1 MGLSAQVALG
11 RPASHEQV
19 IIFAPAFALK
29 VVVDDIIR
37 IMLRILLPILFTF
50 VLLSASVA
58 AAADGLVNQE
68 LFSRIVPEEHLLEG
82 KAVLT
87 LVDQRAEW
95 PAEYRLASQADIDAV
110 IVDDKPVP
118 FTFANGHLQISMKSG
133 ADTLT
138 ILYRIRFDDPVA
150 QDHVGIEDPS
160 LGVTA
165 TIMPQGTF
173 LSASS
178 GWHPLPVET
187 NSLFRLT
194 ITGPTGLYGVT
205 SGRLVSLETSATG
218 SETIWQ
224 TQRPQSALALAA
236 GYYQVER
243 DALGETQLLAFFSAG
258 NATLASGYLQSSREY
273 LQLYQDLFGPYPYDK
288 FAVVENFYPTGYG
301 FPGWTLLGS
310 SVIRLPFIR
319 TTSLPHEIAHTW
331 WGNAVEIDYASGN
344 WGEGLA
350 TYVADYYLKELYAPA
365 EALEYRRKILRD
377 YAALIDAGDDLPL
390 SAFRS
395 RMSKRDQAVGYGK
408 AAMVFHMLRDLIDDE
423 AFWAGLKA
431 AARDGIDKRYAWS
444 DLQRH
449 FEAAS
454 DMELEVFFRQW
465 VGRSGAP
472 QLSLTD
478 VTVLPVD
485 DGWQLSGTI
494 LQDEPYYDLAVPLQV
509 ETATR
514 SYNQSIGLTGRQD
527 CFLFNIAERPVS
539 LSVDPN
545 SNLFR
550 KLYPDEVPAT
560 VNDLR
565 ASRLPLVVVA
575 AGSEALLDASR
586 DLLRGL
592 QWHQA
597 PVMNEDDYLA
607 QRPAGKDLLVL
618 GWPKS
623 QELRPDLP
631 EGYTVAGQQVMIGD
645 KLYSEDDDVL
655 FFVLPGNEANR
666 VTGYFLPGSFAAAQ
680 DTARRISHYGRY
692 STLAFH
698 KGRNQDKTTWDPAG
712 SPLKKFFT
720 KDPEP

>member
-1 MGLSAQVALG
+1 
-11 RPASHEQV
+11 
-19 IIFAPAFALK
+19 
-29 VVVDDIIR
+29 
-37 IMLRILLPILFTF
+37 MLRILLLIPFAFI
-50 VLLSASVA
+50 LLSAPVA
-58 AAADGLVNQE
+58 AGADSLINQE
-68 LFSRIVPEEHLLEG
+68 LFIRIVPEEHLLEG

-87 LVDQRAEW
+87 FVDQRADW
-95 PAEYRLASQADIDAV
+95 PAEFRLAAQADIDAV
-110 IVDDKPVP
+110 TVDDKPVP
-118 FTFANGHLQISMKSG
+118 FTFTNGRLQISMKSA

-138 ILYRIRFDDPVA
+138 IVYRIRFDDPVA

-173 LSASS
+173 LSAASA
-178 GWHPLPVET
+178 WHPLLVDA
-187 NSLFRLT
+187 NSRFRLT
-194 ITGPTGLYGVT
+194 ITGPTGLHGVT
-205 SGRLVSLETSATG
+205 SGRLVGLETSAAG

-243 DALGETQLLAFFSAG
+243 DSLGETQLLAFFSAG

-273 LQLYQDLFGPYPYDK
+273 LQLYQELFGPYPYDK
-288 FAVVENFYPTGYG
+288 FAVVENFYPSGYG

-331 WGNAVEIDYASGN
+331 WGNAVEIDYSSGN

-350 TYVADYYLKELYAPA
+350 TYVADYYLKELHAPA

-377 YAALIDAGDDLPL
+377 YAALIDVGDDLPL

-408 AAMVFHMLRDLIDDE
+408 AAMVFHMLRNLIDDE

-431 AARDGIDKRYAWS
+431 AAGDGIGRRYAWS

-449 FEAAS
+449 FEATS
-454 DMELEVFFRQW
+454 DMDLETFFRQW
-465 VGRSGAP
+465 TLRTGAP
-472 QLSLTD
+472 QLQLTD
-478 VTVLPVD
+478 VAVMSVD
-485 DGWQLSGTI
+485 DGWQVSGTI
-494 LQDEPYYDLAVPLQV
+494 LQDAPFYDLAVPLQL

-514 SYNQSIGLTGRQD
+514 KYNQSIVLDERQN
-527 CFLFNIAERPVS
+527 CFLFTITERPLS
-539 LSVDPN
+539 LSVDPKN
-545 SNLFR
+545 DLFR
-550 KLYPDEVPAT
+550 KLYPEEVPAT

-565 ASRLPLVVVA
+565 ASRMPLVVVA
-575 AGSEALLDASR
+575 RGSEALLDSSG

-592 QWHQA
+592 QWQQA
-597 PVMNEDDYLA
+597 PVMNEDDYIA
-607 QRPAGKDLLVL
+607 QRPVDKDLLVL

-623 QELRPDLP
+623 PELRLNLPD
-631 EGYTVAGQQVMIGD
+631 GFTVAGQQVTIGD
-645 KLYSEDDDVL
+645 KIYSEADDVL
-655 FFVLPGNEANR
+655 FFVLPGHEENR
-666 VTGYFLPGSFAAAQ
+666 VTGYFLPGSLAAAR

-698 KGRNQDKTTWDPAG
+698 KGHNQVKTTWDPIG
-712 SPLKKFFT
+712 SPLKRLFT
-720 KDPEP
+720 KDAVP

>member
-1 MGLSAQVALG
+1 
-11 RPASHEQV
+11 
-19 IIFAPAFALK
+19 
-29 VVVDDIIR
+29 
-37 IMLRILLPILFTF
+37 MLRILLSILFSSI
-50 VLLSASVA
+50 LISAPA
-58 AAADGLVNQE
+58 AAGAEGLINQE

-95 PAEYRLASQADIDAV
+95 PAEFRLAAQADIDAV
-110 IVDDKPVP
+110 TVDDKPVP
-118 FTFANGHLQISMKSG
+118 FTFTNGRLQLSMKSG
-133 ADTLT
+133 SDTLT
-138 ILYRIRFDDPVA
+138 IVYRIRFDDPVA

-173 LSASS
+173 LSAAS
-178 GWHPLPVET
+178 GWHPLPVDA
-187 NSLFRLT
+187 NSRFRIT
-194 ITGPTGLYGVT
+194 ITGPTGLHGVT
-205 SGRLVSLETSATG
+205 SGRLIGLETSAAG

-243 DALGETQLLAFFSAG
+243 DILGETQLLAFFSAG
-258 NATLASGYLQSSREY
+258 NASLASGYLQSSREY
-273 LQLYQDLFGPYPYDK
+273 LQLYQELFGPYPYDK

-331 WGNAVEIDYASGN
+331 WGNAVEIDYSSGN

-350 TYVADYYLKELYAPA
+350 TYVADYYLKEMQEADD
-365 EALEYRRKILRD
+365 ALEYRRKILRD

-395 RMSKRDQAVGYGK
+395 RTSKRDQAVGYGK
-408 AAMVFHMLRDLIDDE
+408 AAMVFHMLRILIDDE
-423 AFWAGLKA
+423 AFWSGLQA
-431 AARDGIDKRYAWS
+431 AARDGIGKRYAWS

-449 FEAAS
+449 FEATS
-454 DMELEVFFRQW
+454 GMDLETFFHQW
-465 VGRSGAP
+465 IKRTGAP
-472 QLSLTD
+472 QLSLTE
-478 VTVLPVD
+478 VNVMPVD

-494 LQDEPYYDLAVPLQV
+494 LQDEPNYDLAVPLQV
-509 ETATR
+509 KTATR
-514 SYNQSIGLTGRQD
+514 SYNQSIGLTEDQN
-527 CFLFNIAERPVS
+527 CFLFTTAERPVS

-545 SNLFR
+545 SSLFR
-550 KLYPDEVPAT
+550 KLFPEEVPAT

-565 ASRLPLVVVA
+565 ASRQPLVVVA
-575 AGSEALLDASR
+575 RGSETLLDASR

-592 QWHQA
+592 QWQQA
-597 PVMNEDDYLA
+597 PVMNEDDFLA
-607 QRPAGKDLLVL
+607 QGPADRDLLVL

-623 QELRPDLP
+623 QKLRLNLPDDF
-631 EGYTVAGQQVMIGD
+631 TVTGQQVVIDG
-645 KLYSEDDDVL
+645 KLYSEADDVL
-655 FFVLPGNEANR
+655 FFVLPGHEANR
-666 VTGYFLPGSFAAAQ
+666 VTGYFLPGSLAAAR

-692 STLAFH
+692 SALAFH
-698 KGRNQDKTTWDPAG
+698 KGRNQVKTSWDPAD
-712 SPLKKFFT
+712 SPLKRIFT
-720 KDPEP
+720 KDTVP

>member
-1 MGLSAQVALG
+1 M
-11 RPASHEQV
+11 
-19 IIFAPAFALK
+19 
-29 VVVDDIIR
+29 DDIIR
-37 IMLRILLPILFTF
+37 VMLRIMLLILFTF
-50 VLLSASVA
+50 ILISTPLA
-58 AAADGLVNQE
+58 AGAQGLINQE

-87 LVDQRAEW
+87 LVDQRADW
-95 PAEYRLASQADIDAV
+95 PAEFRLAVQADIDAV
-110 IVDDKPVP
+110 TVDDKPVP
-118 FTFANGHLQISMKSG
+118 FTFTNGRLQISMKSG
-133 ADTLT
+133 ANTLT
-138 ILYRIRFDDPVA
+138 IVYRIRFDDPVA

-173 LSASS
+173 LSAASA
-178 GWHPLPVET
+178 WHPLPVDA
-187 NSLFRLT
+187 NSRFRVT
-194 ITGPTGLYGVT
+194 ITGPTGLHGVT
-205 SGRLVSLETSATG
+205 SGRLVGLETSAAG

-236 GYYQVER
+236 GYYQIER
-243 DALGETQLLAFFSAG
+243 DRLGETQLLAFFSAG

-273 LQLYQDLFGPYPYDK
+273 LQLYQELFGPYPYDK

-331 WGNAVEIDYASGN
+331 WGNAVEVDYSSGN

-350 TYVADYYLKELYAPA
+350 TYVADYYLKELHAPA

-377 YAALIDAGDDLPL
+377 YAALIDVGDDLPL

-408 AAMVFHMLRDLIDDE
+408 AAMVFHMLRNLIDDE

-431 AARDGIDKRYAWS
+431 AARDGIGRRYAWS

-449 FEAAS
+449 FEATS
-454 DMELEVFFRQW
+454 DMDLDTFFRQW
-465 VGRSGAP
+465 ILQAGAP
-472 QLSLTD
+472 QLQLTD
-478 VTVLPVD
+478 VTVMSVD
-485 DGWQLSGTI
+485 DGWQVSGTI
-494 LQDEPYYDLAVPLQV
+494 LQDAPFYDLAVPLQL

-514 SYNQSIGLTGRQD
+514 NYNQSIGLTERQN
-527 CFLFNIAERPVS
+527 CFLFTIAERPLS
-539 LSVDPN
+539 LSVDPK
-545 SNLFR
+545 SDLFR
-550 KLYPDEVPAT
+550 KLYPEEVPAT

-565 ASRLPLVVVA
+565 ASRMPLVVVA
-575 AGSEALLDASR
+575 RGSEALLDSSG

-592 QWHQA
+592 QWQQA

-607 QRPAGKDLLVL
+607 QRPTDKDLLVL

-623 QELRPDLP
+623 PELRLNLPD
-631 EGYTVAGQQVMIGD
+631 GFTVAGQQVTIDG
-645 KLYSEDDDVL
+645 KLYSEADDVL
-655 FFVLPGNEANR
+655 FFVLPGQEENR
-666 VTGYFLPGSFAAAQ
+666 VTGYFLPGSLAAAR

-698 KGRNQDKTTWDPAG
+698 KGHNQVKTTWDPVG
-712 SPLKKFFT
+712 SPLKKLFT
-720 KDPEP
+720 KDAVP

>member
-1 MGLSAQVALG
+1 
-11 RPASHEQV
+11 
-19 IIFAPAFALK
+19 
-29 VVVDDIIR
+29 
-37 IMLRILLPILFTF
+37 MLRILLLILFPLI
-50 VLLSASVA
+50 LLSAPVA
-58 AAADGLVNQE
+58 AGADGLINQE
-68 LFSRIVPEEHLLEG
+68 LFSRIVPEEHLLES

-87 LVDQRAEW
+87 LVDQRADW
-95 PAEYRLASQADIDAV
+95 PAEFRLAVQADIDTV
-110 IVDDKPVP
+110 TVDDKPVP
-118 FTFANGHLQISMKSG
+118 FTFANGRLQISMKSG

-138 ILYRIRFDDPVA
+138 IVYRIRFDDPVA

-173 LSASS
+173 LSAAS
-178 GWHPLPVET
+178 GWHPRPVDA
-187 NSLFRLT
+187 NSRFRVT
-194 ITGPTGLYGVT
+194 IYGPTGLHGVT
-205 SGRLVSLETSATG
+205 SGRLVGLENSTAG

-224 TQRPQSALALAA
+224 TQQPQSALALAA

-243 DALGETQLLAFFSAG
+243 DTLGETQLLAFLSVG

-273 LQLYQDLFGPYPYDK
+273 LQLYQELFGPYPYDK
-288 FAVVENFYPTGYG
+288 FAIVENFYPTGYG

-331 WGNAVEIDYASGN
+331 WGNAVEIDYSSGN

-350 TYVADYYLKELYAPA
+350 TYVADYYLKELHAPA

-377 YAALIDAGDDLPL
+377 YAALIDVGDDLPL

-408 AAMVFHMLRDLIDDE
+408 AAMVFHMLRNLIDDE

-431 AARDGIDKRYAWS
+431 AARDGIGKRYAWS

-454 DMELEVFFRQW
+454 GMDLETFFRQW
-465 VGRSGAP
+465 TGRAGAP
-472 QLSLTD
+472 QLQLTD
-478 VTVLPVD
+478 VTVMPVD
-485 DGWQLSGTI
+485 DGWQVSGTI
-494 LQDEPYYDLAVPLQV
+494 LQDAPLYDLAVPLQL

-514 SYNQSIGLTGRQD
+514 NYNQSIGLTERQN
-527 CFLFNIAERPVS
+527 CFLFTIAEQPLS
-539 LSVDPN
+539 LSVDPKN
-545 SNLFR
+545 DLFR
-550 KLYPDEVPAT
+550 KLYPEEVPAT

-575 AGSEALLDASR
+575 RGSETLLDASR

-597 PVMNEDDYLA
+597 PVMNEDDYIA
-607 QRPAGKDLLVL
+607 QRPTDRDLLVL
-618 GWPKS
+618 GWPNS
-623 QELRPDLP
+623 QELRLNLPD
-631 EGYTVAGQQVMIGD
+631 GFTVAGQQVAIGG
-645 KLYSEDDDVL
+645 KLYSEADDVL
-655 FFVLPGNEANR
+655 FFVLPGHEANR
-666 VTGYFLPGSFAAAQ
+666 VTGYFLPGSLAAAR
-680 DTARRISHYGRY
+680 DTARRVSHYGRY
-692 STLAFH
+692 SILAFN
-698 KGRNQDKTTWDPAG
+698 KGRNQVKTTWDPVG
-712 SPLKKFFT
+712 SPLKRLFT
-720 KDPEP
+720 KDTVP